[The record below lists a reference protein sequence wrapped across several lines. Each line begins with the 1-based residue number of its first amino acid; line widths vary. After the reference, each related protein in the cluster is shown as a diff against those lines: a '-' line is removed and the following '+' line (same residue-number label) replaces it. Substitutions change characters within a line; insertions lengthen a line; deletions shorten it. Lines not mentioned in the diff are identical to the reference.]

1 MVLKKH
7 VKLHNS
13 VRDKILLIEIFKN
26 LVVSIPLSFLFIFTS
41 IFLFNNF
48 YKFSDI
54 NLSIVLQYSS
64 GATSEASACF
74 APSITSFSFLHAAAL

>member
-13 VRDKILLIEIFKN
+13 VKDKILLIEILKN

-64 GATSEASACF
+64 GATSEASACS
-74 APSITSFSFLHAAAL
+74 APSITSFSFLHTAAL